1 MNSQQQSANVIHQT
15 LVHILFS
22 CYKRWMIVT
31 LSIRDFVL
39 AAAVDL
45 DPVNG
50 FTALTGETGAG
61 KSIVLDALGCAL
73 GGKAEKR
80 YVRAR
85 ATHACV
91 TAEFAPSERHAVWK
105 VLEAAGIS
113 VARDET
119 LTLRRVIPAKGPAR
133 AFLNDRPVSAALLS
147 DIGETLVEIHGQHS
161 ASALTR
167 PSRHRSL
174 LDQFAGN
181 EALLQACET
190 AWQRLVD
197 ARGERERLEA
207 QTASAEANLE
217 WLTAAVEALNKLQ
230 PEAGEAA
237 ALTAERTY
245 LMQAERIAGS
255 ISDAETAL
263 RTSNS
268 EKALT
273 KAARAVERVRVTPGL
288 QDADA
293 KTFAVVCQAGD
304 ALERALIE
312 LSEASAAI
320 DTLSGAAKQDTASL
334 ERAEGRLFALR
345 AEARKHNVQVE
356 DLPDLHARLVADLGA
371 LNSGSQSLARARAK
385 EKEASARWQQST
397 AALTKARKAGAARL
411 EKAVMKELK
420 PLKLGAVTMRVAITE
435 LTDSEKSGSGADHV
449 EFEAETNPGAGFGPL
464 RQIASGGELARFSL
478 ALKCAL
484 AETSGA
490 ATLIFDEV
498 DQGVGGAVAAAIG
511 QRLSHLS
518 NRHAQVLAITH
529 SPQVAAAASDQ
540 WLVEKSAPRGRKLGQ
555 TAIAALD
562 GTARREEIARML
574 SGASITR
581 EARAAATRLL
591 EGP

>member
-1 MNSQQQSANVIHQT
+1 
-15 LVHILFS
+15 
-22 CYKRWMIVT
+22 MIVT

-39 AAAVDL
+39 AASVDL
-45 DPVNG
+45 DPMNG

-80 YVRAR
+80 YVRAG

-91 TAEFAPSERHAVWK
+91 TAEFAPTVRHAVWR
-105 VLEAAGIS
+105 VLDDAGI
-113 VARDET
+113 AADRDDT

-133 AFLNDRPVSAALLS
+133 AFLNDRPVSAALLA

-167 PSRHRSL
+167 PSRHRAL

-181 EALLQACET
+181 ENLLEACEA
-190 AWQRLVD
+190 AWQMLVA
-197 ARGERERLEA
+197 ARSEREALEA
-207 QTASAEANLE
+207 DAANAEANLE
-217 WLTAAVEALNKLQ
+217 WLTAAVRALDKLA

-237 ALTAERTY
+237 SLTAERTF

-273 KAARAVERVRVTPGL
+273 KAARAIERVRVTPGL
-288 QDADA
+288 ADADA
-293 KTFAVVCQAGD
+293 QTFGIVCQAGD

-356 DLPDLHARLVADLGA
+356 DLSELHARLTADLTA
-371 LNSGSQSLARARAK
+371 LNSGSKILAHAREK
-385 EKEASARWQQST
+385 EKQASARWQQAA
-397 AALTKARKAGAARL
+397 AALTKARKAGANRL
-411 EKAVMKELK
+411 EKAVLKELK
-420 PLKLGAVTMRVAITE
+420 PLKLGSVVMRVAVTE
-435 LTDSEKSGSGADHV
+435 LAEADKSGGGADHV
-449 EFEAETNPGAGFGPL
+449 EFEAETNPGAGFGSL

-511 QRLSHLS
+511 ERLSNLAA
-518 NRHAQVLAITH
+518 RHAQVLAITH

-540 WLVEKSAPRGRKLGQ
+540 WLVEKSVPRGRKLGQ

-562 GTARREEIARML
+562 GDARTEEIARML
-574 SGASITR
+574 SGASITQ

>member
-1 MNSQQQSANVIHQT
+1 
-15 LVHILFS
+15 
-22 CYKRWMIVT
+22 MIVT
-31 LSIRDFVL
+31 ISIRNFVL
-39 AAAVDL
+39 AAALDL
-45 DPVNG
+45 EPDNG

-73 GGKAEKR
+73 GAKAEKR
-80 YVRAR
+80 YVRAG

-91 TAEFAPSERHAVWK
+91 TVEFAPPPDHAAWD
-105 VLEAAGIS
+105 VLENASIEAIP
-113 VARDET
+113 DET

-147 DIGETLVEIHGQHS
+147 DIGEALVEIHGQHS

-167 PSRHRSL
+167 PSRHRAL

-181 EALLQACET
+181 EALLAACEA
-190 AWQRLVD
+190 AWHCLES
-197 ARGERERLEA
+197 ARAERAALEEQA
-207 QTASAEANLE
+207 AAAEANLD
-217 WLTAAVEALNKLQ
+217 WLTAAVEALDKLA
-230 PEAGEAA
+230 PEPGESVS
-237 ALTAERTY
+237 LTAQRTY
-245 LMQAERIAGS
+245 LMQAERVAGS
-255 ISDAETAL
+255 ISDASDAL
-263 RTSNS
+263 RASGS

-273 KAARAVERVRVTPGL
+273 KAARAIERVRVTPGL
-288 QDADA
+288 ADGDAR
-293 KTFAVVCQAGD
+293 TFALAAQAGD

-312 LSEASAAI
+312 LAEASAAI
-320 DTLSGAAKQDTASL
+320 TALSGAARQDTASL

-345 AEARKHNVQVE
+345 AEARKHGVQVDDLPELQTKLTSDLASLTAGGE
-356 DLPDLHARLVADLGA
+356 DLR
-371 LNSGSQSLARARAK
+371 RARAK
-385 EKEASARWQQST
+385 EKECSARWQQ
-397 AALTKARKAGAARL
+397 AADALTKARKNAAARL

-420 PLKLGAVTMRVAITE
+420 PLKLGAVKMRVGITE
-435 LTDSEKSGSGADHV
+435 LSETEKGAGGADRV
-449 EFEAETNPGAGFGPL
+449 EFETETNPGAGFGPL

-511 QRLSHLS
+511 ERLSRLAA
-518 NRHAQVLAITH
+518 RHAQVLAITH

-555 TAIAALD
+555 TEIAALD
-562 GTARREEIARML
+562 GPARREEIARML
-574 SGASITR
+574 SGASITK